1 MALDT
6 YAAET
11 LASSTKI
18 APIWEGITP
27 RWVLKLLPYIE
38 VTAGRFRINQVT
50 QPTKVTSEHVAGVKL
65 PDTFADYEASPRE
78 ITLTTFQSMV
88 TVHTRVPDLYNSP
101 HDQLREQIRL
111 AIEAI
116 KEEKESLFINSA
128 SFGMLSVA
136 AEKMRIQGSRELL
149 SPNDLDDLL
158 SLVWNRPA
166 IYVAH
171 PRAIACFHRACNDRG
186 LNVDSVEMFG
196 VPFSTWRGI
205 PIIPCDKIPLHTNKK
220 QQTLTSVMLMRLG
233 QQEQGVV
240 GLHQAGVG
248 TEALPS
254 FSVRLMGIDQN
265 SVARYLITS
274 YFSAAVLA
282 PTALAVLHDVGV

>member
-1 MALDT
+1 M
-6 YAAET
+6 
-11 LASSTKI
+11 
-18 APIWEGITP
+18 
-27 RWVLKLLPYIE
+27 LKLLPFIE
-38 VTAGRFRINQVT
+38 VNAGRFRVNQVT
-50 QPTKVTSEHVAGVKL
+50 QPTKVTSDHAAGVKL
-65 PDTFADYEASPRE
+65 VDTFADYEAHPRE

-88 TVHTRVPDLYNSP
+88 TMHTRIPDLYNSP

-116 KEEKESLFINSA
+116 KEEKESQFINSA

-136 AEKMRIQGSRELL
+136 AEKMRIQGSGDPL

-166 IYVAH
+166 LFVAH
-171 PRAIACFHRACNDRG
+171 PRAIACFHRECNNRG
-186 LNVDSVEMFG
+186 LDVETVEMFG
-196 VPFSTWRGI
+196 VPFSTWRGV
-205 PIIPCDKIPLHTNKK
+205 PIIPSDKLPLKTNKK
-220 QQTLTSVMLMRLG
+220 QQTLSSVLLMRFG
-233 QQEQGVV
+233 QQEQGVI

-254 FSVRLMGIDQN
+254 FSVRLMGIDTN

-282 PTALAVLHDVGV
+282 PTALGVIHDVGV